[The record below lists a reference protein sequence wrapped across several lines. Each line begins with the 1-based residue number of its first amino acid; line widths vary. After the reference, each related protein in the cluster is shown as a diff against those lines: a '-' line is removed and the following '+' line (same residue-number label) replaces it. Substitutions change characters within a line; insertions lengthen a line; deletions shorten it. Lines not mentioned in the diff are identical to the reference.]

1 MERVTDIGWPPES
14 AIWSIRLLGQFEVRS
29 TSNEVVRL
37 STRKSGSL
45 LALLALQMD
54 REFSNEELQAVFWP
68 DSDGDKQAQNLRR
81 AIADLR
87 SMLEH
92 DMELGAVVKTRK
104 GHVSLNSGAFATD
117 AARFL
122 LVSDAGLQTGDED
135 SLREAISLYTGPLLA
150 QTEESWVQSFRLEFE
165 ERYAQ
170 VVEEFCE
177 QRMKAGAHKEAV
189 RTGRAAVVAAPMR
202 EDIHIALI
210 RAYRGMGQEAEAL
223 RQFEDLER
231 MLDENWGE
239 APSEKARAAL
249 ELETH
254 SIAFPKVDQ
263 DSDIRIERQE
273 EGSEVSGGAV
283 PLGSSFYVKR
293 PADEQ
298 AKQCLARGEGVVLI
312 QGPRQVG
319 KSSLLARVLA
329 HGRSSGI
336 LVAVNDFQ
344 TLGETQLSEEDLFY
358 KTLAYS
364 LASQLGIDFD
374 LESEWQT
381 WLGPN
386 MNLDSVLGKLL
397 TLAGGRVCWGFD
409 EADALFGRPYMNNF
423 FGLLRSW
430 HNRRALDPDG
440 PWGKLTLFLSYATEA
455 HLFISDLNQSPFN
468 VGLKIQLR
476 DFGLGE
482 IAELAGLHGITE
494 ESQITTV
501 ARITGGQ
508 PYLARRALAIL
519 SQGTDPTELETAFAQ
534 PDGPIGD
541 HLHRIFESI
550 RVDPNILSEVRNAL
564 AGRPLQDPNSRYR
577 LIAAGVFALRPDQ
590 AVAFRV
596 PAYETYL
603 RAALG

>member
-1 MERVTDIGWPPES
+1 MGSLMDNGWPPES

-29 TSNEVVRL
+29 ASNEVVRL

-45 LALLALQMD
+45 FALLALQME
-54 REFSNEELQAVFWP
+54 REFSNEELQGIFWP
-68 DSDGDKQAQNLRR
+68 ESDGDKQAQNLRR

-87 SMLEH
+87 SVLEQ
-92 DMELGAVVKTRK
+92 DLELGAVVVTRK
-104 GHVSLNSGAFATD
+104 GHVSLNSEAVFTD

-122 LVSDAGLQTGDED
+122 QVSDDGLRTGDED
-135 SLREAISLYTGPLLA
+135 SLREAIGLYAGPLLA
-150 QTEESWVQSFRLEFE
+150 QMEDGWVQSFRLDLE

-170 VVEEFCE
+170 VVEQFCQ

-189 RTGRAAVVAAPMR
+189 RIGRAAVVAAPFR

-249 ELETH
+249 EEVLASGSMDANGGDEP
-254 SIAFPKVDQ
+254 SQK
-263 DSDIRIERQE
+263 SG
-273 EGSEVSGGAV
+273 GSEVAGGAV
-283 PLGSSFYVKR
+283 PLGSKYYVKR
-293 PADEQ
+293 PADGQ
-298 AKQCLARGEGVVLI
+298 AMQCLARGEGVVLI

-329 HGRSSGI
+329 QGRSNGI
-336 LVAVNDFQ
+336 HVAINDFQ
-344 TLGETQLSEEDLFY
+344 TLGESQLGEEELFY

-364 LASQLGIDFD
+364 LASQLGIDLD
-374 LESEWQT
+374 LKTEWQS

-386 MNLDSVLGKLL
+386 MNLDSVLGTLL
-397 TLAGGRVCWGFD
+397 AKVAGRVCWGFD
-409 EADALFGRPYMNNF
+409 EADALFGRRYMNNF

-430 HNRRALDPDG
+430 HNRRALDPEG

-468 VGLKIQLR
+468 VGVKIQLR
-476 DFGLGE
+476 DFSLGE
-482 IAELAGLHGITE
+482 IGELAGLHGITDE
-494 ESQITTV
+494 NQIAAV

-519 SQGTDPTELETAFAQ
+519 SQGIDPTELQIAFAQ

-550 RVDPNILSEVRNAL
+550 RVDPDILDEIRHAL
-564 AGRPLQDPNSRYR
+564 AGQPLRDPNSRYR
-577 LIAAGVFALRPDQ
+577 LIAAGVFAQRPDQ